1 MESLI
6 IRFSFVISILYTVI
20 SYFRGMY
27 YQDYLKKSIIIFVV
41 SSLSLIILQYL
52 SLKLISKAKISV
64 IEENLQ
70 KEYEAIRKQREERR
84 KIEETEIKE
93 RKDRLEEAERLKI
106 EKQEQKK
113 MEREEAK
120 KRIKIREKSKKIH
133 KKGDY

>member
-70 KEYEAIRKQREERR
+70 KEYEAIRKLREERR
-84 KIEETEIKE
+84 KIEEAEIKE
-93 RKDRLEEAERLKI
+93 RKEKIEKAEQLKI
-106 EKQEQKK
+106 EKQEQK
-113 MEREEAK
+113 ERERKEAK
-120 KRIKIREKSKKIH
+120 KRIKIREKSKKIR
-133 KKGDY
+133 KKDDY